1 MHRSTI
7 LLTVPGEMT
16 EKALN
21 ALSTFASWRV
31 VELFL
36 FVMAGIFAVPG
47 CQKYDTLIEKDQV
60 CLQRWSD
67 LDADLQR
74 RADLIPNLVNT
85 VKASANYEQS
95 TLTKITEARAAAT
108 SIKLTGDDFTDP
120 AKMKAFEEAQAKL
133 SSGALGRL
141 LVQNENYPKL
151 QANGQF
157 ADLMKSLE
165 STENRIL
172 RARQQYNDAVKDYN
186 SELGKIRG
194 AVVNKATGTPFKPRV
209 YYSAAP
215 ESTAAPKVSF

>member
-1 MHRSTI
+1 
-7 LLTVPGEMT
+7 MT
-16 EKALN
+16 DKALS
-21 ALSTFASWRV
+21 ALSSIASFKTMSMMRMI
-31 VELFL
+31 ELFL

-60 CLQRWSD
+60 CLQRWAD
-67 LDADLQR
+67 LDADLTR
-74 RADLIPNLVNT
+74 RSELIPNLVAT

-95 TLTKITEARAAAT
+95 TLTKITEARASAT

-133 SSGALGRL
+133 SSGAIGRL

-157 ADLMKSLE
+157 TDLMKSLE

-172 RARQQYNDAVKDYN
+172 RARQQYNDSVKDYN
-186 SELGKIRG
+186 SELGKVRG

>member
-1 MHRSTI
+1 
-7 LLTVPGEMT
+7 MT

-21 ALSTFASWRV
+21 VLSSIASWRV
-31 VELFL
+31 FELL
-36 FVMAGIFAVPG
+36 LLVVAGIFAVPG

-60 CLQRWSD
+60 CLQKWSD
-67 LDADLQR
+67 LEADLQR

-95 TLTKITEARAAAT
+95 TLTKITEARASAT
-108 SIKLTGDDFTDP
+108 QIKLSGDDFTDP
-120 AKMKAFEEAQAKL
+120 AKMKAFEDAQAKL
-133 SSGALGRL
+133 SSGAISRL
-141 LVQNENYPKL
+141 LVSNENYPKL

-157 ADLMKSLE
+157 TDLMKSLE

-186 SELGKIRG
+186 SELGKVRG